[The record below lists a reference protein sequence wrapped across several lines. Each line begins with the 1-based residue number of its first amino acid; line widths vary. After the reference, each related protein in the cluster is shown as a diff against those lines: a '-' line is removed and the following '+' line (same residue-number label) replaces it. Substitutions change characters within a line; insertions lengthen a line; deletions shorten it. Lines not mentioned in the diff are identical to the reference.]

1 MLIEATI
8 MGCVREIIE
17 KRRAV
22 IDIASKQRAKYE
34 GWLKFEL
41 VEWLLNSG
49 VEDIVLEAP
58 YGEYRSDIGFRFNNK
73 QYYLELKTC
82 NTNYRIKGAENKHK
96 PITKNI
102 NSIIA
107 DVEKLRKFES
117 SGIVCFTLFPLPVD
131 DTRYLQYIQRIED
144 SVGFKLI
151 KDKHY
156 ITLNMIEYEVLIS
169 CFEV

>member
-1 MLIEATI
+1 MSIQETI

-17 KRRAV
+17 KRYAI
-22 IDIASKQRAKYE
+22 IDVASKQRAKYE

-41 VEWLLNSG
+41 VEQLLNSG
-49 VEDIVLEAP
+49 AEEIVLEAP
-58 YGEYRSDIGFRFNNK
+58 YGEYRSDIGLRFNNQ

-82 NTNYRIKGAENKHK
+82 NTNYRMKGADNKHK

-107 DVEKLRKFES
+107 DVEKLRRFES

-131 DTRYLQYIQRIED
+131 DTRYLRYIQRIED
-144 SVGFKLI
+144 RVGFKLV
-151 KDKHY
+151 KDKHF
-156 ITLNMIEYEVLIS
+156 ITINMIDYEVLIC